1 MWLLFSCCSF
11 KMFQFVMLF
20 GFAGPC
26 FISFQVFP
34 RPFRFCCF
42 YCCSFCITFTGDYSL
57 EGGDLR
63 FSLGSNKIQSNVYF
77 HFLNRLVIGGRGI
90 NKDTIPHVQP
100 SGLYWDR
107 IMQKGL
113 LKEKKIN
120 GHRPLQFLPS
130 TTSGIH
136 KHRSNCLTS
145 VYFFCNFLLSSWTF

>member
-57 EGGDLR
+57 EGGDSR

-90 NKDTIPHVQP
+90 NKDTTPHVQP
-100 SGLYWDR
+100 SGFYWDR
-107 IMQKGL
+107 ITLKGC
-113 LKEKKIN
+113 KKKIN
-120 GHRPLQFLPS
+120 RSTDHYSFYPAQLQEYI
-130 TTSGIH
+130 TTDQ
-136 KHRSNCLTS
+136 T
-145 VYFFCNFLLSSWTF
+145 V